1 MPHPSWAGHREI
13 SAMPSS
19 SSDLWVL
26 EMGLEAYWAS
36 VGLVPSLGPLPP
48 DTLPQV
54 DSAQGWTYAGR
65 MPFVNRRALQ
75 RLKGCPFLL
84 SPPGDWSCLGS
95 SVDDS
100 SFWGKCSLRYILVLG
115 SLIPSLRH
123 AEMEEQVFP
132 IK

>member
-36 VGLVPSLGPLPP
+36 VGLVPSLGLLPP

-54 DSAQGWTYAGR
+54 DSAQGWTSLCREG
-65 MPFVNRRALQ
+65 ALCEQ
-75 RLKGCPFLL
+75 K
-84 SPPGDWSCLGS
+84 SPSEAEGLPLP
-95 SVDDS
+95 
-100 SFWGKCSLRYILVLG
+100 LV
-115 SLIPSLRH
+115 PSG
-123 AEMEEQVFP
+123 
-132 IK
+132 